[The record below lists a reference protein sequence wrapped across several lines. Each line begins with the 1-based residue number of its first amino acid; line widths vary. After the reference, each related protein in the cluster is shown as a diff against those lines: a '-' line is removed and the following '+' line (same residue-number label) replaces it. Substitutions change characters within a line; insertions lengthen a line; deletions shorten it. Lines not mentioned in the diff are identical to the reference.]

1 MVEGDTPDIVQ
12 VLQYVSTAEVPEAE
26 YPNLAVDQE
35 TLLTVLSP
43 SQLTQS
49 KSRRWSAIS
58 RNATAFKISYAKAY
72 Q

>member
-1 MVEGDTPDIVQ
+1 MVEGDAPDIVQ
-12 VLQYVSTAEVPEAE
+12 VRQYVSTAEVPEAE

>member
-43 SQLTQS
+43 SQLTQ
-49 KSRRWSAIS
+49 
-58 RNATAFKISYAKAY
+58 
-72 Q
+72 